1 MRLYFEQ
8 ANFGKYIAW
17 CDNWC
22 VLVEADDVGTALK
35 AVYLQ
40 RHEQLI
46 EEDETFHDDEYTAE
60 TLDTDETSK

>member
-8 ANFGKYIAW
+8 ANFGKYVVW

-22 VLVEADDVGTALK
+22 VLVEADDVGGALK
-35 AVYLQ
+35 AVYHR

-46 EEDETFHDDEYTAE
+46 EEDENFPDDQYEPDTA
-60 TLDTDETSK
+60 DTSK